1 VGSTSVVA
9 DSVRVFAVTIAI
21 ASAALSA
28 QTSGTPWIAPT
39 PAEVEAIYPDIEA
52 LYIDLH
58 RNPELAFQE
67 MQTAAKLA
75 ARVTALGFDVATGV
89 GGTGIVA
96 VMKNGAGPTVM
107 LRTELDAL
115 PVAEKTGLPFASTV
129 VVKNANGQSTPVMH
143 ACGHDLHMSAW
154 AGTARLMAG
163 HRDDWR
169 GTLILVGQPAEESG
183 AGAAAMLKDGLFTR
197 FPRPDAA
204 LSLHDD
210 DTMPAGTIGYH
221 PGYFR
226 AMSDTVIITVYGR
239 GGHAAMPHNTV
250 DPVVLAARI
259 VLTLQTVVSRENNP
273 VDPVVVTIGSIHGG
287 TVGNIIPDEVQLQLS
302 VRTNTAEVR
311 TRTLAAIRRIA
322 KGEADA
328 AGAAREPLVDIPF
341 PPSAAVYNDPALTLR
356 LAAALKKGLGEKS
369 VVEMPQKMTSED
381 FSEYGLAG
389 VPSVLLH
396 IGAVDPAKLAA
407 ARQTGIPV
415 PAPHSPEW
423 APERESTLK
432 AAIRAEATALLEL
445 FRSN

>member
-1 VGSTSVVA
+1 MSHALLSLAFTVALTSV
-9 DSVRVFAVTIAI
+9 T
-21 ASAALSA
+21 LSA
-28 QTSGTPWIAPT
+28 QTGGTPWTTPT
-39 PAEVEAIYPDIEA
+39 PAEVDAIYPDIEA

-67 MQTAAKLA
+67 TQTAAKLT
-75 ARVTALGFDVATGV
+75 ARVKALGFDVATSV
-89 GGTGIVA
+89 GRTGIVA
-96 VMKNGAGPTVM
+96 VMKNGPGPTVM

-115 PVAEKTGLPFASTV
+115 PVEEKTGLPFASTV
-129 VVKNANGQSTPVMH
+129 VVKNASGQSTPVMH
-143 ACGHDLHMSAW
+143 ACGHDLHMAAW
-154 AGTARLMAG
+154 AGTARLMAE
-163 HRDDWR
+163 HRDRWR
-169 GTLILVGQPAEESG
+169 GTLLMVGQPAEEGGGG
-183 AGAAAMLKDGLFTR
+183 ASAMLNDGLFTR
-197 FPRPDAA
+197 FPRPDFA

-226 AMSDTVIITVYGR
+226 AMSDSVTITVYGR
-239 GGHAAMPHNTV
+239 GGHAAMPQNTV
-250 DPVVLAARI
+250 DPIVIAARMVLA
-259 VLTLQTVVSRENNP
+259 LQTVVSRENNP

-287 TVGNIIPDEVQLQLS
+287 TQGNIIPDEVQLQLS
-302 VRTNTAEVR
+302 VRTYTTAVR

-328 AGAAREPLVDIPF
+328 AGAPREPRVDAPDRGNA
-341 PPSAAVYNDPALTLR
+341 PVYNDPALTLR
-356 LAAALKKGLGEKS
+356 LAGALKKGLGENT

-381 FSEYGLAG
+381 FAEYGRAG

-423 APERESTLK
+423 APEREPTLK
-432 AAIRAEATALLEL
+432 GAIRAEATALLEL
-445 FRSN
+445 FRGN